1 MFLSLILALT
11 RVVCIAVELFFFLKA
26 LSQSLR
32 EVMDRMTAANS
43 ERQQLDEE
51 CQEQVKQ
58 RTKLELD
65 IKDLERNV
73 REDSAQKVILP
84 LNSNLIWM
92 SPLALASGP
101 SKYLQLPIQV
111 LVNHGEDYGTSQNLK
126 QM

>member
-11 RVVCIAVELFFFLKA
+11 RVVCIAVKLFFFLKA

-101 SKYLQLPIQV
+101 SKCLQLPIQV
-111 LVNHGEDYGTSQNLK
+111 LVNHGEDYGVSQNLK

>member
-11 RVVCIAVELFFFLKA
+11 RVVYIAVKLFFFLKA

-84 LNSNLIWM
+84 LNSNLI
-92 SPLALASGP
+92 
-101 SKYLQLPIQV
+101 
-111 LVNHGEDYGTSQNLK
+111 
-126 QM
+126 

>member
-11 RVVCIAVELFFFLKA
+11 RVVCIAVKLFFFLKA

-84 LNSNLIWM
+84 LNSNLIWTF
-92 SPLALASGP
+92 PLASGP
-101 SKYLQLPIQV
+101 SKCLQLPIQV
-111 LVNHGEDYGTSQNLK
+111 LVNHGEDYGVSQNLK